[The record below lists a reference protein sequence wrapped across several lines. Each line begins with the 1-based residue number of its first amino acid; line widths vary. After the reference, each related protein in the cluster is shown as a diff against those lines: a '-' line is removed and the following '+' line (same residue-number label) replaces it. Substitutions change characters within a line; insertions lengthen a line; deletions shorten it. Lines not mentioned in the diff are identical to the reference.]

1 MSMPSKSILTKIQ
14 LVVFDVDGVLTD
26 GTLFYGGYGESIKLF
41 NVKDGVGFKLLHF
54 HNIATGIITAKSS
67 PAIYK
72 RIDDL
77 KIAHS
82 YVGCRDKLAA
92 MAALQRTLN
101 LDSSQIAYV
110 GDDIN
115 DLAVMKSV
123 GLSISP
129 ADGYLLVKQQ
139 ADIITQSKGG
149 RGVAREVAD
158 LLISTRWDLSEAYE
172 QFMVGQT

>member
-1 MSMPSKSILTKIQ
+1 MNMPLKSRLTKIQ

-26 GTLFYGGYGESIKLF
+26 GSLFYGEYGESIKSF
-41 NVKDGVGFKLLHF
+41 NVKDGVGFNLLHF

-77 KIAHS
+77 QIAHS
-82 YVGCRDKLAA
+82 YVGCNDKLVA
-92 MAALQRTLN
+92 MSDLQRTLN
-101 LDSSQIAYV
+101 LETSQIAYV

-129 ADGYLLVKQQ
+129 ADGYLMVKQQ
-139 ADIITQSKGG
+139 ADMITQSKGG
-149 RGVAREVAD
+149 CGVAREVAD
-158 LLISTRWDLSEAYE
+158 LLISVRYDLSEAYE
-172 QFMVGQT
+172 QFMGYQK